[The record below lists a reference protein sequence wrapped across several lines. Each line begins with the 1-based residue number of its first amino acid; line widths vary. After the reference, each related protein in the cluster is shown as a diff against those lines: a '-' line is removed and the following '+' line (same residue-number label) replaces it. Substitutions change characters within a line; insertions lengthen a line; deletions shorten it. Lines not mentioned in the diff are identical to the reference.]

1 MSGRWSFGGAG
12 GNAFQAVMI
21 GLEEPEGLALDIF
34 SESLCRAVAGH
45 DWETFGFPFTQVFEP
60 SVLYEVALIQGIEP
74 LALAT
79 LEHRPTATTER
90 LAAVVAAPE
99 VHPSTALVN
108 AASILTCASRF
119 ARASEL
125 VEHAAT
131 RSPSGRE
138 AFELDWLRF
147 VVSNRTD
154 DGASSPTA
162 FARMQAV
169 IEAGDVPPSRAMDAC
184 TQAVVWYV
192 KRREIPAETFRW
204 FARHGAELSA
214 QAGVLTSG
222 GLSAWYRGLAMVP
235 AATGQPAGARRYMEK
250 ALEAAEVAEQTN
262 PGADARNARKTY
274 FESTIKEHLYVTGD
288 LDAAL
293 QAMHDHLR
301 KSVFMPQPRGR
312 GGWVESGLGPEVEIT
327 PEQVMH
333 AIDVAAELGAEVFF
347 VDASWYAR
355 PGGNWWRTVG
365 DWDVDLNRF
374 PEGIKP
380 FRDHAHEKGLLWGL
394 WMDAERIGEESRIF
408 GEHPDWLAAGYDGQ
422 RNLGGLLDLT
432 KPEVADW
439 MEAQITRVIEENELE
454 FFRLDHNTH
463 PGPGLQTRRDGYVEN
478 GYLRYFQQLYA
489 IYDRL
494 RGRFPEVIFENCA
507 GGGGRSDVGLVR
519 RFSHTW
525 VTDWQIAPR
534 SFAITNGMSMALP
547 PEYVDRLVGGQSGC
561 TTADIDFQNRLL
573 LFVRPTVGFSKPMGA
588 EWNPVQLE
596 RLKRFID
603 LYKSFVRPFMS
614 TGRIYHHTP
623 CVSNPEPQGWGVLEL
638 ASRERD
644 RAICGLFQ
652 LAAPVAPEYVVRLRG
667 LDRSRRYRLTFDN
680 TGQTAEVD
688 GLVLMHQGLTVR
700 LEGALTSELLV
711 VEAL

>member
-1 MSGRWSFGGAG
+1 MQEAGRALDMSGRWSFGGAG

-222 GLSAWYRGLAMVP
+222 
-235 AATGQPAGARRYMEK
+235 
-250 ALEAAEVAEQTN
+250 
-262 PGADARNARKTY
+262 
-274 FESTIKEHLYVTGD
+274 
-288 LDAAL
+288 
-293 QAMHDHLR
+293 
-301 KSVFMPQPRGR
+301 
-312 GGWVESGLGPEVEIT
+312 
-327 PEQVMH
+327 
-333 AIDVAAELGAEVFF
+333 
-347 VDASWYAR
+347 
-355 PGGNWWRTVG
+355 
-365 DWDVDLNRF
+365 
-374 PEGIKP
+374 
-380 FRDHAHEKGLLWGL
+380 
-394 WMDAERIGEESRIF
+394 
-408 GEHPDWLAAGYDGQ
+408 
-422 RNLGGLLDLT
+422 
-432 KPEVADW
+432 
-439 MEAQITRVIEENELE
+439 
-454 FFRLDHNTH
+454 
-463 PGPGLQTRRDGYVEN
+463 
-478 GYLRYFQQLYA
+478 
-489 IYDRL
+489 
-494 RGRFPEVIFENCA
+494 
-507 GGGGRSDVGLVR
+507 
-519 RFSHTW
+519 
-525 VTDWQIAPR
+525 
-534 SFAITNGMSMALP
+534 
-547 PEYVDRLVGGQSGC
+547 
-561 TTADIDFQNRLL
+561 
-573 LFVRPTVGFSKPMGA
+573 
-588 EWNPVQLE
+588 
-596 RLKRFID
+596 
-603 LYKSFVRPFMS
+603 
-614 TGRIYHHTP
+614 
-623 CVSNPEPQGWGVLEL
+623 
-638 ASRERD
+638 
-644 RAICGLFQ
+644 
-652 LAAPVAPEYVVRLRG
+652 
-667 LDRSRRYRLTFDN
+667 
-680 TGQTAEVD
+680 
-688 GLVLMHQGLTVR
+688 
-700 LEGALTSELLV
+700 
-711 VEAL
+711 